1 MQRAGIPLKL
11 AKSVVSYSR
20 AGISTIDSKD
30 KPKSIVLEKGSARSS
45 PDTGAEKKN
54 KIDPTEKLPQG
65 KMERTATNP
74 SVKTDHKSTSKP
86 TENKEEVKQHKP
98 PAETQDSGRY
108 SKRPND
114 M

>member
-30 KPKSIVLEKGSARSS
+30 KPKSIVLDKGSARSS

-54 KIDPTEKLPQG
+54 KID
-65 KMERTATNP
+65 
-74 SVKTDHKSTSKP
+74 
-86 TENKEEVKQHKP
+86 
-98 PAETQDSGRY
+98 
-108 SKRPND
+108 
-114 M
+114 